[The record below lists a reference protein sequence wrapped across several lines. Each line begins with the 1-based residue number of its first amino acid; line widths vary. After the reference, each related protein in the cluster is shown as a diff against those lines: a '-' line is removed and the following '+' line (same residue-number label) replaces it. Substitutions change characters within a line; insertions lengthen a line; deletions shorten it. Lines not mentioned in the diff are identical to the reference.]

1 MGCYEIS
8 LGDTI
13 GIGTPH
19 SMKRLLAEVS
29 KFIPIESIAVH
40 CHDTYGQALANI
52 LTALEMGVSV
62 VDSSVTGLGG
72 CPFAEGATGNVATED
87 VLYMLNGMGIK
98 TGVDIDKLIE
108 AGNYICGQLNRETGS
123 KAGRALLAKKRL
135 SLIKSNGHEGG
146 GVSNG
151 SGSGQGGVTTNGSS
165 NGTSHVSSKT
175 KDSVG
180 SQEMPLKS
188 TRTLRSITRAAE
200 VCHSNKP
207 GHKNIQ

>member
-13 GIGTPH
+13 GVGTPH
-19 SMKRLLAEVS
+19 SMRRLLTEVANYV
-29 KFIPIESIAVH
+29 PTESIAVH

-62 VDSSVTGLGG
+62 IDSSVTGLGG

-98 TGVDIDKLIE
+98 TGVDMDELIE
-108 AGNYICGQLNRETGS
+108 AGNYICGQLKRDTGS

-135 SLIKSNGHEGG
+135 SLIKSNGGSKEGI
-146 GVSNG
+146 
-151 SGSGQGGVTTNGSS
+151 
-165 NGTSHVSSKT
+165 KT
-175 KDSVG
+175 
-180 SQEMPLKS
+180 
-188 TRTLRSITRAAE
+188 TRTLRSITKAAE
-200 VCHSNKP
+200 VCKSHKP
-207 GHKNIQ
+207 GHRNIQ